1 MKKIKKKTIL
11 VIGGTGFIGYHLI
24 KKCIKMKWSVTSIST
39 TKPKK
44 YRKLKKVNYLIC
56 DVSKKN
62 LLNKK
67 LNNNIYNY
75 VVNLSGYVDHSDKSQ
90 TFKSHYIGCKNL
102 ADFFTDKEISSFVQ
116 IGSSSEY
123 GRVGSPQK
131 EESSCKPLTIYGKS
145 KFLATKYLNQLYK
158 KNKFP
163 FTVLRIYQAYGPKQD
178 FNRFIPIVIK
188 ACIKNKLFPCSHGKQ
203 YRDFTY
209 VDDIINAIIFSLKSY
224 KSKGK
229 IINIGTGR
237 PKQIKAI
244 IKKIRKKLRG
254 GKPQFGLVKLRK
266 DEILSIYPNLRN
278 AKNLIN
284 WSSKVTLDEGL
295 NKTMKFYLKELKKRE
310 YLQLK

>member
-237 PKQIKAI
+237 PKQI
-244 IKKIRKKLRG
+244 
-254 GKPQFGLVKLRK
+254 
-266 DEILSIYPNLRN
+266 LS
-278 AKNLIN
+278 LIHI
-284 WSSKVTLDEGL
+284 
-295 NKTMKFYLKELKKRE
+295 
-310 YLQLK
+310 